1 MKFSKFA
8 VLLLPAILSLYGCHN
23 SHSTE
28 EKHIETEKSGH
39 KPGEIIVKPEM
50 AQQLGIRT
58 STAAAEVFE
67 SSIKVTGQIIASPT
81 DENVIA
87 ATTNGCL
94 TLSPTLTIG
103 TRVGKGQA
111 IGHISARS
119 ASGDDPN
126 QTARAEIAAAK
137 RNLDR
142 IKPLLDEGIATMNE
156 YNEALA
162 AYEIAKANYSTAS
175 ASGSVISPAA
185 GTIVEVLAT
194 SGQYVQTGTPI
205 VKITRNSTLILRA
218 DVPQEFAV
226 ASAEVT
232 NARMKSP
239 VDNQW
244 YAISEMCGRRIEGR
258 DLPVNA
264 GYTPV
269 YFSFTNRNNL
279 FAAGMFTDVELSGSV
294 MAEQIVVP
302 LTAFVEDQ
310 GEKYIYVKTGEHS
323 YEKRRA
329 IIAGTS
335 GNKAAVTAGLKAG
348 ESVVTEG
355 AAAVKMAE
363 KSGAVPEGHSHNH

>member
-1 MKFSKFA
+1 MTIYKFTA
-8 VLLLPAILSLYGCHN
+8 LIIPALLSFYSCSNGRPN
-23 SHSTE
+23 E
-28 EKHIETEKSGH
+28 EKHVETEATAH
-39 KPGEIIVKPEM
+39 KPGEIIVEPEM
-50 AQQLGIRT
+50 AQQLGIKTEAIT
-58 STAAAEVFE
+58 SEDFE
-67 SSIKVTGQIIASPT
+67 TSIKVTGQIIASPT
-81 DENVIA
+81 DENIIS
-87 ATTNGCL
+87 ATTNGRL
-94 TLSPTLTIG
+94 TLSQSLSIG
-103 TRVGKGQA
+103 ATVSKGQS

-126 QTARAEIAAAK
+126 QTIRAEIAAAK

-142 IKPLLDEGIATMNE
+142 IKPLLDDGIATMNE

-162 AYEIAKANYSTAS
+162 AYEIAKASYSAAS
-175 ASGSVISPAA
+175 ASGSVTSPAA

-194 SGQYVQTGTPI
+194 SGQFVQTGTPI
-205 VKITRNSTLILRA
+205 ARITRNSTLIVRA
-218 DVPQEFAV
+218 DVPQEV
-226 ASAEVT
+226 AGATSAVT
-232 NARMKSP
+232 NARIKSP

-244 YAISEMCGRRIEGR
+244 YAVSDMGGRRIEGR

-269 YFSFTNRNNL
+269 YFSFSNRNNL
-279 FAAGMFTDVELSGSV
+279 FAAGMFTEIELSGSV
-294 MAEQIVVP
+294 VTQQIVVP

-323 YEKRRA
+323 YEKRRVT
-329 IIAGTS
+329 ISGTS
-335 GNKAAVTAGLKAG
+335 GNKAAVTSGLKAG

>member
-8 VLLLPAILSLYGCHN
+8 VLLLPAILSLYSCHN

-39 KPGEIIVKPEM
+39 KPGEIIVEPEM

-67 SSIKVTGQIIASPT
+67 SSIKVTGQIITPPT

-142 IKPLLDEGIATMNE
+142 IKPLLDDGIATMNE

-218 DVPQEFAV
+218 DVPQEFAA

>member
-8 VLLLPAILSLYGCHN
+8 VLLLPAILSLYSCHN

-39 KPGEIIVKPEM
+39 KPGEIIVEPEM

-142 IKPLLDEGIATMNE
+142 IKPLLDDGIATMNE

-218 DVPQEFAV
+218 DVPQEFAA

-244 YAISEMCGRRIEGR
+244 YAISEMSGRRIEGR

-310 GEKYIYVKTGEHS
+310 GEKYVYVKTGEHS
-323 YEKRRA
+323 YEKRRVNVA
-329 IIAGTS
+329 ETS

>member
-8 VLLLPAILSLYGCHN
+8 VLTLSACLFLYSCGK
-23 SHSTE
+23 SSSTE
-28 EKHIETEKSGH
+28 EEHIETEKSGH
-39 KPGEIIVKPEM
+39 KPGEIIVEPEM

-142 IKPLLDEGIATMNE
+142 IKPLLDDGIATMNQ

-218 DVPQEFAV
+218 DVPQEFAA

-244 YAISEMCGRRIEGR
+244 YAISEMSGRRIEGR

-310 GEKYIYVKTGEHS
+310 GEKYVYVKTGEHS
-323 YEKRRA
+323 YEKRRVNV
-329 IIAGTS
+329 AGTS